1 MADLSKPLRT
11 MKRILILLLALMP
24 FAMTAQELT
33 KEEKKA
39 LKAELKAERKE
50 QKRIEDS
57 IWRASIAERQRQIEE
72 ERKRSKSTSLVII
85 TPFESQKDVF
95 DALVHKLM
103 QDGIVPSLIDK
114 EYYIIKTPRKQVSVG
129 TYDIT
134 FTVFKVKGLVCVRGA
149 GMGYGSFGISS
160 GMFRSEQEMIVP
172 LEYGSVEGSTAKT
185 AWNEIEKYLLNI
197 THLETIYELPE

>member
-1 MADLSKPLRT
+1 MAS
-11 MKRILILLLALMP
+11 
-24 FAMTAQELT
+24 AQEMS

-57 IWRASIAERQRQIEE
+57 IARAEAAERERIQEE
-72 ERKRSKSTSLVII
+72 ERKRSKSTSLVVI

-95 DALVHKLM
+95 DALMNRLM
-103 QDGIVPSLIDK
+103 KDGIVPALIDK
-114 EYYIIKTPRKQVSVG
+114 EYFIIKTPRKQVSVG

-134 FTVFKVKGLVCVRGA
+134 YTVFKVNGLVCVRGA

-172 LEYGSVEGSTAKT
+172 LEYKSAEGSTAKT
-185 AWNEIEKYLLNI
+185 AWNEIEKYLLDI
-197 THLETIYELPE
+197 KHLELVYE